1 MTMRYSR
8 QTVLPEIGP
17 EGQARLGSARVLVVG
32 AGGLGAP
39 ALLYLA
45 AAGVG
50 RRDAGGCIGI
60 IDDDT
65 VDLTNLQRQIIY
77 TESDQGQGKAH
88 AAAERL
94 RTLNRE
100 IDVIAHAVRLG
111 ADNVLTVLA
120 DYDIIIDGC
129 DNFSTK
135 YLINDA
141 AVKTGKPVV
150 YGTILGFEGQVSVF
164 SATQGPCYRCLY
176 PEQVRTHIPNCAEA
190 GTMGSIAG
198 VIGSIQAL
206 EACKLALGTA
216 HCQAH
221 GLEPLIGKLLILDAR
236 HWDTRLLTLQ
246 KVPDCP
252 LCSQP
257 PDDIRLESPDTPSC
271 SGAASQTIQTIN
283 LSDLNDLYETGV
295 PLMLIDVRETAE
307 WNTGHLNGAV
317 HLPLGQLL
325 AQDKDS
331 ALLEQDALIVVYCQH
346 GIRSL
351 QAAHHL
357 SHLGFNVLNL
367 KVSVKVSV

>member
-1 MTMRYSR
+1 MTQRYSR

-17 EGQARLGSARVLVVG
+17 EGQTRLSKARVLVVG

-50 RRDAGGCIGI
+50 RHDDGGYLGV

-65 VDLTNLQRQIIY
+65 VDISNLQRQVIY
-77 TESDQGQGKAH
+77 RESDQGQSKACAVVEH
-88 AAAERL
+88 L
-94 RTLNRE
+94 RTLNHE
-100 IDVIAHAVRLG
+100 IAVIAHSERLG
-111 ADNVLTVLA
+111 ADNILTILA
-120 DYDIIIDGC
+120 NYDIVIDGS
-129 DNFSTK
+129 DNFATK

-176 PEQVRTHIPNCAEA
+176 PEPAQTHIPNCAEA

-206 EACKLALGTA
+206 EACKLALGDA

-221 GLEPLIGKLLILDAR
+221 ALEPLIGRLLMMDAR
-236 HWDTRLLTLQ
+236 NWDTRTLVLE
-246 KVPDCP
+246 KVHDCP
-252 LCSQP
+252 LCSQSP
-257 PDDIRLESPDTPSC
+257 GDIRLASEATPAC
-271 SGAASQTIQTIN
+271 SAPTIQTIS
-283 LSDLNDLYETGV
+283 LSNLNDLYETGV
-295 PLMLIDVRETAE
+295 PVMLIDVRETAE

-325 AQDKDS
+325 ALEEDS
-331 ALLEQDALIVVYCQH
+331 DLLEQGSLIVVYCQH

-357 SHLGFNVLNL
+357 ANLGFNALNL
-367 KVSVKVSV
+367 KVSV